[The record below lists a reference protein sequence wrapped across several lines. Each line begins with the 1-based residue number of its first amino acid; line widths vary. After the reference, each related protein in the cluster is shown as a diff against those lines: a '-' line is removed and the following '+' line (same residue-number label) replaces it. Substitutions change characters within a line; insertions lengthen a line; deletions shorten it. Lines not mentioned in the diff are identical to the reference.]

1 VGAFVYRLTGAA
13 MLNAGM
19 YEGIEADRSATWQAT
34 LTVILASLA
43 AGFGASGIYRDRLS
57 TFVIV
62 TAIALVTWAAW
73 AVLTLQ
79 IGSRLLP
86 APTTDVTLGQ
96 LLRTTGFA
104 AAPGL
109 LLVFAVFPRMTI
121 PVFASVGVWMI
132 AAMIV
137 AVKHALDY
145 ESTSRAVAVCVVAVA
160 ISLALAVLMGV
171 MFTPT
176 VAS

>member
-1 VGAFVYRLTGAA
+1 VGSFLYRLAGAA
-13 MLNAGM
+13 MLDAGM
-19 YEGIEADRSATWQAT
+19 YEGIEADRHATWQAT

-43 AGFGASGIYRDRLS
+43 AGFGASGIYHDRLS
-57 TFVIV
+57 TFVVV

-73 AVLTLQ
+73 AMLTLQ
-79 IGSRLLP
+79 IGSRMLP
-86 APTTDVTLGQ
+86 EPTTDVDLGQ

-109 LLVFAVFPRMTI
+109 LLIFAVFPRVTI
-121 PVFASVGVWMI
+121 PVFVAIGVWMI
-132 AAMIV
+132 AAMII

-145 ESTSRAVAVCVVAVA
+145 KSTARALAVCVIAVA
-160 ISLALAVLMGV
+160 ISLGLAMLMGMLV
-171 MFTPT
+171 TPT